1 LGDEIVSESSNLKAC
16 LLNAGDLIPYN
27 GEDVN
32 FTGRLIWDMTYPGW
46 CIDAS
51 QQAGPK
57 LINISDAQNML
68 YYLTSNPL
76 ITHQDIEN
84 ETSFLISGHIY
95 GSEKISNDGNTKIII
110 ADAMFP
116 STTAKIDAFVPIG
129 MHSGWLEDGQE
140 LVANVTVIWNSET
153 AEFQLNII
161 ELILT
166 GEMPP
171 ASTYDLSEGAPE
183 WYALDKRTSIVGN
196 LVTMDNQ
203 TYLQKEGGEQK
214 IKINVKFNSVGTNS
228 AHEGMTLKWT
238 GRLIEVADDVTL
250 AHHYV
255 LDEADVTDE
264 NGNGIADDAED
275 S

>member
-1 LGDEIVSESSNLKAC
+1 MNYCQTFIKRVKG
-16 LLNAGDLIPYN
+16 LIPLLFLLLSYTYAHAFSFADIVFKPASAEFIV
-27 GEDVN
+27 EDKKEKTNSNQVKIQVKVDEN
-32 FTGRLIWDMTYPGW
+32 QTSTDLNQTSTPTPTPTISFYKYDSTSDDYLEIEDTEYQKNEEVSGSFNPMT
-46 CIDAS
+46 
-51 QQAGPK
+51 
-57 LINISDAQNML
+57 
-68 YYLTSNPL
+68 PL
-76 ITHQDIEN
+76 I
-84 ETSFLISGHIY
+84 
-95 GSEKISNDGNTKIII
+95 
-110 ADAMFP
+110 
-116 STTAKIDAFVPIG
+116 
-129 MHSGWLEDGQE
+129 LEDGQE